1 MKMEEIKSEVII
13 TSQQMFEKVNHFAK
27 LERFIAVVLIFTP
40 LLLYLADD
48 CTTMELRD
56 SISNYFFMRDSYWF
70 GSLLTLAGALFIYN
84 GAQHMS
90 VQKNEYLAAVE
101 SRFGKGY
108 NIIFGLA
115 LFGVLFFNH
124 VDYKVVHYAFAII
137 FFVGCALAMLLTQ
150 ETPLKRLGD
159 FLGVLTLLSL
169 GIHFLLSYV
178 VGEENNSFTL
188 LWAEWLGLFLIAMY
202 FIVESIDRDMREKA
216 AGMV

>member
-48 CTTMELRD
+48 CTTMEL
-56 SISNYFFMRDSYWF
+56 RDSYWF

-124 VDYKVVHYAFAII
+124 VDYKVVHYSFAII
-137 FFVGCALAMLLTQ
+137 FFVGCALAMLLTK

-188 LWAEWLGLFLIAMY
+188 LWAEWLGLFLIAIY
-202 FIVESIDRDMREKA
+202 FIVESIDRDMREKS

>member
-1 MKMEEIKSEVII
+1 MKMEEIKSEVMK

-90 VQKNEYLAAVE
+90 VQKK
-101 SRFGKGY
+101 R
-108 NIIFGLA
+108 IFGS
-115 LFGVLFFNH
+115 
-124 VDYKVVHYAFAII
+124 
-137 FFVGCALAMLLTQ
+137 
-150 ETPLKRLGD
+150 R
-159 FLGVLTLLSL
+159 
-169 GIHFLLSYV
+169 
-178 VGEENNSFTL
+178 
-188 LWAEWLGLFLIAMY
+188 
-202 FIVESIDRDMREKA
+202 
-216 AGMV
+216 